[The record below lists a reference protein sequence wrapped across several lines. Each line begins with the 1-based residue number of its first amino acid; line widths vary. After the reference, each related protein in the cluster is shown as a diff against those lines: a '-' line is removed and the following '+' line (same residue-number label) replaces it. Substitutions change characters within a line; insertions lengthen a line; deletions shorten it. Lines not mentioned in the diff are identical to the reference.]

1 MPTNYI
7 YRMDH
12 DTGLAPNIKYGIC
25 TLCGCK
31 KTSIEKWAK
40 KGSWIIGIGGN
51 NTGKP
56 NQVIYVMEVEDNPP
70 YSKFTKRFPGK
81 SRYLKGRCK
90 PKAPVLISRKFYYFG
105 ENAFRLPNN
114 LKHIIIHQHGCKRVS
129 EEDIA
134 KLRKHVLFITE
145 RRGYGIYGSPNNS
158 KRKILMKCRR
168 KLKLLPESLTLK
180 KC

>member
-1 MPTNYI
+1 
-7 YRMDH
+7 MDH
-12 DTGLAPNIKYGIC
+12 DTGFAPNIKYGIC

-56 NQVIYVMEVEDNPP
+56 NHVIYVMEVEDNPP

-134 KLRKHVLFITE
+134 KLTKHILSKWP
-145 RRGYGIYGSPNNS
+145 GYGIYGSPNNS
-158 KRKILMKCRR
+158 NRKTCKKCR
-168 KLKLLPESLTLK
+168 KKPKPSTPK